1 MIIGG
6 LSHGLGHGLGL
17 GLGLCLQRCRSETCN
32 SQTIFKVP
40 CLNQVPIGPIFAQD
54 NGYLRA

>member
-6 LSHGLGHGLGL
+6 LSHGLGHGL